1 MGLAKPTGGYAEQ
14 MLDPGGWPEVD
25 EQAFYDRAQQYTQVL
40 RQVTDVLEACQS
52 QRAEIFET
60 GSWSGGAAD
69 AANTQLGTLIDALV
83 TLQNGLAT
91 VITWHK
97 YVAQTIVAA
106 KSDITDNVV
115 EAHRTIATLEKDTS
129 LDDAERTQQ
138 INTVVTATHGANVS
152 IVDGTAAQIL
162 VSKSWKPPANALQ
175 DLLDQKT
182 PPPVNIPSGPVAPP
196 SPGPRPM
203 PAPPPVTPGGGG
215 LKPPVTPGGGGLTP
229 PTPGGGGLPPLT
241 PPLDGG
247 GLQPSPGPSPLG
259 PRPTPPSPAVPGGGP
274 PAPLGPAAPA
284 VPLSPA
290 AGLPQPGAGLAGGPK
305 GVTPA
310 AASGPGVMPASVTP
324 GEESAAAHAGGTGVP
339 TGAMGA
345 GGAGGSGGSSGGSG
359 GPGGRSAAPAGEK
372 SGDKSAS
379 ARPAASSR
387 STNKSKPRAQPMY
400 PDRADIAEAVV
411 STVAMIPVSAAR
423 LERDARADAAK
434 ADAARRAGPDAL
446 QLARRIGAALNAPDS
461 PGGTDLGFF
470 WVTGVTA
477 EGAIVVANS
486 YGLAYIPDG
495 VELPEKVYLASADQ
509 AISAGERARWA
520 TYPVMAVQGWA
531 AHHEMELRAI
541 IGTEAQLA
549 NSDAG
554 VPTIFLQPDDIPD
567 TGDMIGRPRLAVVDS
582 EAAERL
588 AATPDTR
595 LADLLPEAPA
605 GAEPAPEPAPEPQAE
620 LRPEPADVVDP
631 EAAAVLVAPGPGPV
645 RMGELLAQM
654 PLPPAD
660 ADAPAAGAP
669 SDDRFMLWF
678 EVMKPMASDASGR
691 QAAHL
696 QAFQAYAAHAEEVL
710 LREAHTTI
718 DPEDQRSAV
727 ADWMYWKCVAELLNT
742 APAEAPVL
750 APA

>member
-14 MLDPGGWPEVD
+14 MLVPGGWPDVD
-25 EQAFYDRAQQYTQVL
+25 EQAYYDRAQEYLQVL

-52 QRAEIFET
+52 QRTELFDAE
-60 GSWSGGAAD
+60 SWSGTAAGAA
-69 AANTQLGTLIDALV
+69 NGQLGTLIDGLV

-97 YVAQTIVAA
+97 YVAQTIVQA
-106 KSDITDNVV
+106 KSDVIDNVV
-115 EAHRTIATLEKDTS
+115 EAHRTIASLEKDSS
-129 LDDAERTQQ
+129 LDEAERTQQ
-138 INTVVTATHGANVS
+138 INTVVTTTLGANVS
-152 IVDGTAAQIL
+152 IVDGTAAQIM

-182 PPPVNIPSGPVAPP
+182 PPPVNIPDGPAPTP
-196 SPGPRPM
+196 SPFPTPRP
-203 PAPPPVTPGGGG
+203 T
-215 LKPPVTPGGGGLTP
+215 PVTPGGGGLTP
-229 PTPGGGGLPPLT
+229 PTPGGGGLTPPTPGGGGLGPLT

-247 GLQPSPGPSPLG
+247 GLQPSPGPSPVG
-259 PRPTPPSPAVPGGGP
+259 PLPTPAPVGPAGPVGP

-290 AGLPQPGAGLAGGPK
+290 AGLPQPGAGPAGGPK

-310 AASGPGVMPASVTP
+310 SASGPGVMPASVAP
-324 GEESAAAHAGGTGVP
+324 GEEAAGAHAGAGGVP
-339 TGAMGA
+339 AGPMGAGGA
-345 GGAGGSGGSSGGSG
+345 GGAGGSGGSG
-359 GPGGRSAAPAGEK
+359 GPGGRSGASAAEK
-372 SGDKSAS
+372 AADKSAS
-379 ARPAASSR
+379 SRPAATARGSG
-387 STNKSKPRAQPMY
+387 KSKPRAQPMH
-400 PDRADIAEAVV
+400 PDRADVGEAI
-411 STVAMIPVSAAR
+411 VATAAAIPVSAAR
-423 LERDARADAAK
+423 IERDALAAAAT
-434 ADAARRAGPDAL
+434 ADAARRAGPDPL
-446 QLARRIGAALNAPDS
+446 QLARRIGAALNAPDM
-461 PGGTDLGFF
+461 GGNDLGFF

-495 VELPEKVYLASADQ
+495 VELPEKVYLASADET
-509 AISAGERARWA
+509 IPAGERARWA

-531 AHHEMELRAI
+531 AHHEMELRAV
-541 IGTEAQLA
+541 IGTEEQLA

-554 VPTIFLQPDDIPD
+554 VATIVLQPDDIPD

-595 LADLLPEAPA
+595 LADLLPPPPE
-605 GAEPAPEPAPEPQAE
+605 GAEPAVEPQPEP
-620 LRPEPADVVDP
+620 RPESAEVVEP
-631 EAAAVLVAPGPGPV
+631 EVAEVLVTPGPGRV
-645 RMGELLAQM
+645 RMGDLLAQM
-654 PLPPAD
+654 PLPSAD
-660 ADAPAAGAP
+660 AGAPAPGAP

-718 DPEDQRSAV
+718 DPDEQRTAV
-727 ADWMYWKCVAELLNT
+727 ADWMYWKYIGELINAAL
-742 APAEAPVL
+742 AEAPVL

>member
-1 MGLAKPTGGYAEQ
+1 MSLAKPSGGYAEQ
-14 MLDPGGWPEVD
+14 MIDPGGWPDVD
-25 EQAFYDRAQQYTQVL
+25 EQACYERAQQYTQVL

-52 QRAEIFET
+52 QRSEIFDT
-60 GSWSGGAAD
+60 GIWSGSAAGAAN
-69 AANTQLGTLIDALV
+69 AALGTLIDGLV

-97 YVAQTIVAA
+97 YVARTIVQA
-106 KSDITDNVV
+106 KSDVIDNVV
-115 EAHRTIATLEKDTS
+115 EAHRTIASLENDTS

-138 INTVVTATHGANVS
+138 ITTVVTATHGANVG

-175 DLLDQKT
+175 ELLDQKA
-182 PPPVNIPSGPVAPP
+182 PPPVKIPDGPVAPP
-196 SPGPRPM
+196 SPRPT
-203 PAPPPVTPGGGG
+203 PVPVSPGGGG

-229 PTPGGGGLPPLT
+229 PTPGGGLT
-241 PPLDGG
+241 PVIPLDGG
-247 GLQPSPGPSPLG
+247 GLQPTPL
-259 PRPTPPSPAVPGGGP
+259 RPAPAPAVPGGGS
-274 PAPLGPAAPA
+274 PAPLGPAAPT

-290 AGLPQPGAGLAGGPK
+290 AGLPQPGGGPAGGPK

-310 AASGPGVMPASVTP
+310 AASGPGVMPASVAA
-324 GEESAAAHAGGTGVP
+324 GEESAAGHAGGAGVP
-339 TGAMGA
+339 A
-345 GGAGGSGGSSGGSG
+345 GPMGAGGSGGSSGGSG
-359 GPGGRSAAPAGEK
+359 GPGGRSRVPVGEK
-372 SGDKSAS
+372 SGDKSAGE
-379 ARPAASSR
+379 RPASTSR
-387 STNKSKPRAQPMY
+387 ATNKSKPRAPSMH
-400 PDRADIAEAVV
+400 PGAEVAEAVV
-411 STVAMIPVSAAR
+411 STAAMIPVSAAR

-434 ADAARRAGPDAL
+434 AEAARRAGPDAL

-461 PGGTDLGFF
+461 AGGTDLGFF
-470 WVTGVTA
+470 WVTGVTT

-495 VELPEKVYLASADQ
+495 VELPEKVYLASADET
-509 AISAGERARWA
+509 IPPGERARWA

-531 AHHEMELRAI
+531 AHHEMELRAV

-554 VPTIFLQPDDIPD
+554 VATIVLQPDDIPE

-595 LADLLPEAPA
+595 LADLLP
-605 GAEPAPEPAPEPQAE
+605 PAPEGAGPAPEPQ
-620 LRPEPADVVDP
+620 PEPAEVVDP
-631 EAAAVLVAPGPGPV
+631 EDAAVLLPPDRGAPQ
-645 RMGELLAQM
+645 MAQLLAQM
-654 PLPPAD
+654 PLPD
-660 ADAPAAGAP
+660 ADVPAAAGP

-678 EVMKPMASDASGR
+678 EVMKPMASEASGR

-696 QAFQAYAAHAEEVL
+696 QAFQAYATHAQEVL
-710 LREAHTTI
+710 LREAHSTI
-718 DPEDQRSAV
+718 DRADQRNAV
-727 ADWMYWKCVAELLNT
+727 ADWMYWRYLAELLN
-742 APAEAPVL
+742 AALAEAPVL